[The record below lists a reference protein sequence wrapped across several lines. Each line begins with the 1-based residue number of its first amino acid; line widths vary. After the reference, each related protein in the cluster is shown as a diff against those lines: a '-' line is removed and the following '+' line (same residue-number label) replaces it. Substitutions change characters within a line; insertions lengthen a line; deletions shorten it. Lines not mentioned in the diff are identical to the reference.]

1 MTQRLSARDLARA
14 LVSAR
19 VELSSAESTLNALN
33 VFPVPDGDTGTNMR
47 ASLEAGFVALSQTGS
62 DDAPRGRTKAFVTGM
77 TRAAQGNSGVI
88 LSEYVRGFVRV
99 LLADPAVLEV
109 GLDGPG
115 LAEALGSASACAR
128 GAVGEPVEGTIL
140 SVAQAA
146 ALAARRCVDE
156 AAGAGREADAAEVAR
171 AAHQAAQE
179 ALDATPAQLEA
190 LVRSRVVDAGGAGL
204 LLVLDALD
212 RVASGAGGLPRT
224 NTRSWLDARRTTS
237 LEEDAGCHVAAG
249 GPAFEVVCVAEGL
262 DDEGASALRDVLAR
276 WGDSVVVAGE
286 ERLHR
291 VHLHTDEPLTA
302 VSVMRERATI
312 SAVTMT
318 HFDGP
323 LPGCKPLLVAARDE
337 AVRAYALALGAQ
349 TRDSREPGTPW
360 GHAAGDVLAD
370 VDAGDGA
377 RSSNLLALL
386 ERLDDAASPFG
397 DWEGEQAA
405 VWEDDD
411 PGDDVEFLR
420 ADSWR
425 AARDL
430 ARLHLP
436 GAESVLVCLAPGAD
450 ESAAQKFL
458 SLARTRVGDGG
469 SIDVMRLDAGSL
481 VLMEVTHG

>member
-1 MTQRLSARDLARA
+1 MTQRLNARDLARA

-62 DDAPRGRTKAFVTGM
+62 DDAPRVRTKAFVTGM

-276 WGDSVVVAGE
+276 WGDSVVVAGD

-323 LPGCKPLLVAARDE
+323 LPGCEPLLVAARDE
-337 AVRAYALALGAQ
+337 AVRAYAFALGAQ
-349 TRDSREPGTPW
+349 TRDSREPGAPW

-420 ADSWR
+420 ADSW
-425 AARDL
+425 
-430 ARLHLP
+430 
-436 GAESVLVCLAPGAD
+436 
-450 ESAAQKFL
+450 L
-458 SLARTRVGDGG
+458 SL
-469 SIDVMRLDAGSL
+469 I
-481 VLMEVTHG
+481 HI